1 MNKRKFHSTLIVALV
16 LFLSGCQSAEPEN
29 RVVQDEAVEEEHYS
43 PAEDTL
49 FVFTSGGKQI
59 ETFIVRSKVKRIGT
73 ILALPGWNYPYNH
86 WCDSTNLCEM
96 ASAKGYDI
104 VMPSMGKTIYS
115 DSIYEQT
122 RSDWKNEV
130 TRDWINEFMIPT
142 LQQQYN
148 VLQLNEQ
155 NKIVGISTGG
165 RGAVLLAMDNP
176 DLFDAGAALSGDYE
190 MTAFKSDNLYRGF
203 FGAYD
208 NYQDVWEGHENPISS
223 ITGLKVPFYI
233 VHGAD
238 DQIVP
243 SNHAEI
249 LFNYLDSNVHQ
260 LNIVKD
266 QGHDYQFWSQEI
278 SNVLKHFENTSK

>member
-1 MNKRKFHSTLIVALV
+1 MITQKFHSTLIVALV
-16 LFLSGCQSAEPEN
+16 LFLSGCQSAEEEN
-29 RVVQDEAVEEEHYS
+29 KEVHDEAVEEEHYS

-49 FVFTSGGKQI
+49 FVLSSGGKQI

-86 WCDSTNLCEM
+86 WCDSTSLCER

-104 VMPSMGKTIYS
+104 VMPSMEKTIYS

-122 RSDWKNEV
+122 RSDWKNEI
-130 TRDWINEFMIPT
+130 TRTWINEFMIPT
-142 LQQQYN
+142 LQQKYN
-148 VLQLNEQ
+148 VLQFSEQ

-176 DLFDAGAALSGDYE
+176 DLFDAGASLSGDFE
-190 MTAFKSDNLYRGF
+190 MSSFPNDNLYRGF
-203 FGAYD
+203 FGTYD
-208 NYQDVWEGHENPISS
+208 NCQDVWEGLENPISR
-223 ITGLKVPFYI
+223 IDDLKVPFYI

-243 SNHAEI
+243 SRHADIFYNH
-249 LFNYLDSNVHQ
+249 LDSNVHR
-260 LNIVKD
+260 LNVVKG
-266 QGHDYQFWSQEI
+266 QGHDYQLWRREI
-278 SNVLKHFENTSK
+278 SNVLKHFENRSY